1 MTATKKIDDLF
12 EEALAKGVFPGAVV
26 GVASPKKDLFKK
38 AYGLAERIPV
48 ERKTSLKTYY
58 DIASLTKPLGTTLV
72 CMILTE
78 KGLFDPDTPASKFI
92 TPWKKEPYTRI
103 LLKHLLQHNSGL
115 PAYKPYFELYLPKI
129 LEGQD
134 PEEIRK
140 ALVYRIV
147 KENLET
153 DPGATK
159 VYGDLGFILIG
170 QILEKITGKPLDKLF
185 SDLVAKPLK
194 LEDTF
199 FVRLGG
205 KYKLPPRT
213 DFASTQRCPLRRKI
227 LAGEVDDEHAWI
239 LGGVAGHAGLFSTLG
254 DLSKIA
260 DEILKIDEE
269 KSKLLKKETFRRFVD
284 AKPPMG
290 WDVPSPQNSQAGT
303 LFSPKETIGH
313 LGFTGSSIWIDL
325 ARKFYVILLTNRVHP
340 SRYNEAIKEFR
351 PKIHDLILQTFK
363 LTK

>member
-1 MTATKKIDDLF
+1 MSSTKKIDEAF
-12 EEALAKGVFPGAVV
+12 EEALAKGAFPGAVV
-26 GVASPKKDLFKK
+26 AVGSSKKDLFKE
-38 AYGLAERIPV
+38 AYGLAEKIPV

-58 DIASLTKPLGTTLV
+58 DLASLTKPLATTLV

-78 KGLFDPDTPASKFI
+78 KGVFDPEMPASKFI
-92 TPWKKEPYTRI
+92 TPWKKAPYDRI

-115 PAYKPYFELYLPKI
+115 PAYKPYFELFLPKI
-129 LEGQD
+129 MEGQD

-140 ALVYRIV
+140 ALIYRIV
-147 KENLET
+147 KESLEH
-153 DPGATK
+153 DVGGLRS
-159 VYGDLGFILIG
+159 YSDLGFILLG
-170 QILEKITGKPLDKLF
+170 QILEKLTEKPLDKLF

-194 LEDTF
+194 LENTF

-205 KYKLPPRT
+205 KNKLPPRT
-213 DFASTQRCPLRRKI
+213 EFASTQRCPLRRKI

-239 LGGVAGHAGLFSTLG
+239 LGGVAGHAGLFSTIG
-254 DLSKIA
+254 DLGKIA

-269 KSKLLKKETFRRFVD
+269 KSKLLKKETFRRFID

-290 WDVPSPQNSQAGT
+290 WDTPSAQGSQAGS
-303 LFSPKETIGH
+303 LFSKDSIGH
-313 LGFTGSSIWIDL
+313 LGFTGTSIWFDL

-340 SRYNEAIKEFR
+340 NRYNEAIKEFR
-351 PKIHDLILQTFK
+351 PRIHDLILQTLR